1 VDTLWLFSIVFTIA
15 VLLFTEIIPKTL
27 GVSYAPVLA
36 PPVAHGI
43 QWLTVILR
51 PLVAL
56 SERISRS
63 LRARTKVPVTSP
75 EEIRLLASLGRSK
88 GVVGTGTANMIV
100 GATHLGELRAH
111 DVMLPRDEVRCLAGT
126 MARDDALAVLL
137 ETGHSRFPYSP
148 TGEIDD
154 VTGVILAKELLHW
167 QLTHGNDSIDWVS
180 LRRDALV
187 VPESLPLPRLL
198 RTFQESQRHLA
209 IVIDEYGGVK
219 GIATLEDVLEELVGE
234 IYDES
239 DRPTNVIVEREDGV
253 LHVDATVDLRK
264 LSAAL
269 GISWQPEGSVSTV
282 GGLVAEALER
292 IPTEGDSI
300 DWHGHRITVLRADR
314 QHAKLLSVRKT

>member
-1 VDTLWLFSIVFTIA
+1 
-15 VLLFTEIIPKTL
+15 
-27 GVSYAPVLA
+27 
-36 PPVAHGI
+36 
-43 QWLTVILR
+43 
-51 PLVAL
+51 
-56 SERISRS
+56 
-63 LRARTKVPVTSP
+63 
-75 EEIRLLASLGRSK
+75 
-88 GVVGTGTANMIV
+88 MIV

-239 DRPTNVIVEREDGV
+239 DRPTNVIVERDDGV

-269 GISWQPEGSVSTV
+269 GISWQPGGSVSTV

-292 IPTEGDSI
+292 IPAEGDSI

-314 QHAKLLSVRKT
+314 QHAKLLSVRKS